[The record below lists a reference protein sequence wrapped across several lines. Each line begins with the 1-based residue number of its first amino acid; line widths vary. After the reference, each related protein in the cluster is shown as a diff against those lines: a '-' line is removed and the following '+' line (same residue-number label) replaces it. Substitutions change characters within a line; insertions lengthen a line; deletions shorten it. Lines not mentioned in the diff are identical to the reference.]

1 MSHMDADVSLKVL
14 VIHRDLGA
22 GHAYAAIARSAGWA
36 AFSCEDTGD
45 VVAMVREKDVDVLIF
60 DFSPESGF
68 EALRKA
74 QQADASLP
82 TILITAHPVDHGEAM
97 SLGVKMILPK
107 PPNPAELRQGLAALA
122 TKLPASDFKVLFEF
136 LERCEAAKYR
146 MR

>member
-1 MSHMDADVSLKVL
+1 MDSKSPRKVL
-14 VIHRDLGA
+14 ILHRDAGA
-22 GHAYAAIARSAGWA
+22 TCAYTAIARSAGWEA
-36 AFSCEDTGD
+36 SSCEEIGD
-45 VVAMVREKDVDVLIF
+45 VVGAIRDDDADVLIF
-60 DFSPESGF
+60 DFAPERGF

-74 QQADASLP
+74 HNVDKSLP

-97 SLGVKMILPK
+97 SLGVKMIFPK

-136 LERCEAAKYR
+136 LERCDAAKSR